1 ASGSAPTEGA
11 TGFQLPWAAIPKFI
25 PGTTDVTE
33 YSRKL
38 EFLAAMWPRE
48 HLSLLAPRAALQV
61 EGTAFKK
68 ISSLS
73 PEKLKSNDE
82 SGIKLLVSTLGRS
95 WGKTD
100 LEAKYDVFEKAL
112 YGTVQKPDETND
124 SYLARHD
131 VHFEELLSQG
141 VTFEQVRAYILL
153 RQSQLSTEDRKK
165 IIVEMGGSLE
175 YKKVCSSI
183 RLLGSRFFADLQG
196 QKTAKTRTYDANL
209 VEDAPPEE
217 SDRAYGAFSASAA
230 DEGEIELDDSFLE
243 IMVASEDQ
251 DALQVQAFEEELE
264 NFFQDTPELQEALV
278 SYIEA
283 RSRLLAKKKSRGFW
297 PIGAGKGSTKGGR
310 GFKGSGK
317 GKGKHREQLLARIA
331 RSTCRIC
338 GEKGHWKAEC
348 PRRKQN
354 SSGEATTTVAEAFT
368 EALEVPGRDD
378 EVPVPEISTQLPAD
392 ALSLESSSA
401 SEAPPSETS
410 GSSLGMRL
418 ARLRDPVQNLTL
430 EQLQALSLE
439 AHGAHVVNFGTKVKG
454 RTFQDVV
461 ENEAEWT
468 KWIVEHMSTSPKR
481 SHQSF
486 IMYVEKYVSQAEEIE
501 AALIETA
508 ISGEPPVRMIAQAKP
523 KVRSSSKAAPKASSR
538 PVSEAVSEDPWEFM
552 EEPAIPDQVTALNHR
567 MLTMEQMMQVT
578 SCQRELEA
586 LLASSFSTSAAAQ
599 NLEDQAKKILLAKS
613 GIQVVKNFLKQVPW
627 HELSESSSRDRVI
640 VKDSEAQKPPAYV
653 SFGMYVHGGV
663 VGITKVAR
671 SFPWLTRLIT
681 YLVRLSDPNHRF
693 TSVGISCNACAEPH
707 RDSYNSER
715 HDNLVIPLEYPDTG
729 GEIWVAKALQA
740 RQQSQ
745 ERVCGRKELSGT
757 LVALKPAL
765 HLNPHCW
772 HATAS
777 WTGNRILS
785 IGYSLKASHKL
796 MLQDRNWL
804 KNLGFRLPAQHAANA
819 CFTAFRQAEDAAWE
833 VYQDSMLSYDQPS
846 DAQLDLLEVYINGDS
861 RQTVISPL
869 QTGNGSSGIPGSVS
883 SDEELSS
890 HSLAEG
896 QDLEAEA
903 DNSQTIRLAAGRWH
917 GPAKVICQAC
927 LLEGMAKLN
936 TSRASGSSQGPSAAL
951 ENDDV
956 GQPEQELTPQ
966 VSSQEPDTSSPRAP
980 EVERDLAA
988 PSVSGPMADSAQEPP
1003 SIDASTIPVPE
1014 SEDGLYEEPILL
1026 TSHVLEP
1033 ENILEKDPLMEFS
1046 TLHVSHDFSGP
1057 PIAEDNLPF
1066 VEHPLECSVHQ
1077 AFALEVPVKAKDL
1090 KRWAQESAPEQLA
1103 TIAAVSKRA
1112 RSEVCVKDLSPRELE
1127 LFEQAKAKELQC
1139 WVQTS
1144 AIRSVLRRKLN
1155 PEQILRSR
1163 WILTW
1168 KAPEVGESQ
1177 PRAKA
1182 RLVVLGF
1189 QDPKLVDVLRDAP
1202 TLSKEGRALVLQ
1214 TIASC
1219 KFQLGSFDIKTAFL
1233 RGKADESNPLAMEPP
1248 KELRRL
1254 LNMRDDEVCQ
1264 LLGNAY
1270 GRVDAP
1276 LLFYK
1281 ELSKQLE
1288 ALGFTKHPLEP
1299 CVFLLYSKDKLHGIL
1314 GVHVD
1319 DGVCGGDQVFL
1330 DKIQQLQATLPFGS
1344 RKFKDFVFTG
1354 IRLEQLPDFT
1364 IRASQREYIRNVQHI
1379 DVGRHRRQTPEA
1391 PLSEEERSKL
1401 RGLVGSLQYAVTHTR
1416 PDVAAKLGEVQSQI
1430 TTGTVQT
1437 LLTANRVLREAQEFE
1452 QVCVFYL
1459 PIPVSNLT
1467 FVSFG
1472 DASFASSKNL
1482 NSHQGVFICATDE
1495 RLESLWH
1502 LPFLLIE
1509 AMVDCGCCNDVAVS
1523 PNLQLFYGVVCILYV
1538 LSSLAEFLAA
1548 GMDGPDTMLAYM
1560 IPAALFVMQ
1569 YQMSRRRAHW
1579 APAGEVVTE
1588 GTRRVV
1594 LPACLYTNF
1603 IRGEWDFGALQL
1615 CRLLWVTLLILGTFT
1630 SLKKYQLMRK
1640 MALHSTELTYRMP
1653 FEVFLRVGRD
1663 HTEADIAADERLQQE
1678 ERALGSFT
1686 QRAEEQT
1693 RSGSFMAEPLTAER
1707 RLDDYDKYVGRDV
1720 SMQAAT
1726 WLG

>member
-1 ASGSAPTEGA
+1 MA
-11 TGFQLPWAAIPKFI
+11 Q
-25 PGTTDVTE
+25 
-33 YSRKL
+33 
-38 EFLAAMWPRE
+38 
-48 HLSLLAPRAALQV
+48 
-61 EGTAFKK
+61 
-68 ISSLS
+68 
-73 PEKLKSNDE
+73 
-82 SGIKLLVSTLGRS
+82 
-95 WGKTD
+95 
-100 LEAKYDVFEKAL
+100 
-112 YGTVQKPDETND
+112 
-124 SYLARHD
+124 
-131 VHFEELLSQG
+131 
-141 VTFEQVRAYILL
+141 
-153 RQSQLSTEDRKK
+153 
-165 IIVEMGGSLE
+165 
-175 YKKVCSSI
+175 
-183 RLLGSRFFADLQG
+183 
-196 QKTAKTRTYDANL
+196 
-209 VEDAPPEE
+209 
-217 SDRAYGAFSASAA
+217 
-230 DEGEIELDDSFLE
+230 
-243 IMVASEDQ
+243 
-251 DALQVQAFEEELE
+251 
-264 NFFQDTPELQEALV
+264 
-278 SYIEA
+278 
-283 RSRLLAKKKSRGFW
+283 
-297 PIGAGKGSTKGGR
+297 
-310 GFKGSGK
+310 
-317 GKGKHREQLLARIA
+317 
-331 RSTCRIC
+331 
-338 GEKGHWKAEC
+338 
-348 PRRKQN
+348 
-354 SSGEATTTVAEAFT
+354 
-368 EALEVPGRDD
+368 
-378 EVPVPEISTQLPAD
+378 
-392 ALSLESSSA
+392 SSSA

-567 MLTMEQMMQVT
+567 MLTMEQMMQ
-578 SCQRELEA
+578 EMI
-586 LLASSFSTSAAAQ
+586 SA
-599 NLEDQAKKILLAKS
+599 
-613 GIQVVKNFLKQVPW
+613 IQ
-627 HELSESSSRDRVI
+627 
-640 VKDSEAQKPPAYV
+640 
-653 SFGMYVHGGV
+653 
-663 VGITKVAR
+663 
-671 SFPWLTRLIT
+671 LIT

-804 KNLGFRLPAQHAANA
+804 KNLGFRLPAPFQQSLQIARVNPSASKLRQELVSAAPLLSSSLPMKAQHAANA

-861 RQTVISPL
+861 RLTTWVNSLGGRAQRFTQADGDLATPDGQRKLWDLL
-869 QTGNGSSGIPGSVS
+869 QRTQIPGSVS

-896 QDLEAEA
+896 QDLEAEEHR
-903 DNSQTIRLAAGRWH
+903 Q
-917 GPAKVICQAC
+917 PASLREWQSLTPAELQESPSRVGGASSFVD
-927 LLEGMAKLN
+927 LTVPSTELSVPRSLPSGMSNPESTEVVAP
-936 TSRASGSSQGPSAAL
+936 GSSQGPSAAL

-1495 RLESLWH
+1495 RLGQNKEAPLSPLAWVSKRIPRVVRSTLSAEAYAMSKAVDLLGWLRALWGVVHVDRFDWRKPESSYKLLHPALVVTDCKSLYDLVTRLAMPSCEEHRTTLEVLLIKQRCMENAQFRWIPTTLQVADSLTKNMDATLLRTILAQGRFRLFDTSESLARDAQRRKA
-1502 LPFLLIE
+1502 IE
-1509 AMVDCGCCNDVAVS
+1509 WLTQPSELAS
-1523 PNLQLFYGVVCILYV
+1523 
-1538 LSSLAEFLAA
+1538 SSLPE
-1548 GMDGPDTMLAYM
+1548 PR
-1560 IPAALFVMQ
+1560 Q
-1569 YQMSRRRAHW
+1569 SR
-1579 APAGEVVTE
+1579 V
-1588 GTRRVV
+1588 
-1594 LPACLYTNF
+1594 N
-1603 IRGEWDFGALQL
+1603 
-1615 CRLLWVTLLILGTFT
+1615 
-1630 SLKKYQLMRK
+1630 
-1640 MALHSTELTYRMP
+1640 
-1653 FEVFLRVGRD
+1653 
-1663 HTEADIAADERLQQE
+1663 
-1678 ERALGSFT
+1678 
-1686 QRAEEQT
+1686 
-1693 RSGSFMAEPLTAER
+1693 
-1707 RLDDYDKYVGRDV
+1707 
-1720 SMQAAT
+1720 
-1726 WLG
+1726 